1 MVLLDTRDN
10 HLSRSSCAD
19 PTNSNLKNV
28 VGVLSVTANPFF
40 GCFGIFGLRFLHEN
54 DAAAVR
60 SERTEESM

>member
-40 GCFGIFGLRFLHEN
+40 GCFGFSADFRIEIPP
-54 DAAAVR
+54 
-60 SERTEESM
+60 